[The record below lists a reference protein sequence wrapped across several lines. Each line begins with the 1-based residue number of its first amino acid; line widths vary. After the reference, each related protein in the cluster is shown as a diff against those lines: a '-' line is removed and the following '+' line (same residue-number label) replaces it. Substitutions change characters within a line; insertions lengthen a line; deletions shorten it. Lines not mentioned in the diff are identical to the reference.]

1 MSSLFCPDLCSVR
14 SHFINRMTQW
24 SEHVDIVESSGYG
37 AFEAKNNNRHNH
49 FYVPEVEMVIERWQE
64 LQYDYKAFALFKD
77 RQLAIA
83 SEIMAVRRSSYGD
96 HDYR

>member
-1 MSSLFCPDLCSVR
+1 
-14 SHFINRMTQW
+14 
-24 SEHVDIVESSGYG
+24 
-37 AFEAKNNNRHNH
+37 
-49 FYVPEVEMVIERWQE
+49 MVIERWQE